1 MMRSTIFLMALAI
14 GAGCAGEES
23 DAVSAA
29 SSAYVGHAE
38 PLLRVEP
45 RLWNNAPAGCEGRL
59 GAAELRWGVA
69 SGAPEL
75 VVAMLNGI
83 PLCVDTYSAVESEL
97 AAIDSPALD
106 GLWAGYVTTLQEL
119 EPQGTAFPDNA
130 APEVEYRAVA
140 AGDPHPNPSDP
151 RAGEPVGLPSLGLG
165 LEPRLG
171 GVLVEPTPQPS
182 APDPTTSSASAGS
195 STSTNTTTSTG
206 TGTPAEGTSPSMG
219 APRDD
224 PRRP

>member
-1 MMRSTIFLMALAI
+1 MMRSTIFLMALSI
-14 GAGCAGEES
+14 GAGCAGGES

-38 PLLRVEP
+38 PLLRVDH

-59 GAAELRWGVA
+59 GTSDLRWGVA

-75 VVAMLNGI
+75 VVALLDGAPI
-83 PLCVDTYSAVESEL
+83 CVDTYSAIESEL

-119 EPQGTAFPDNA
+119 EPAVTLQGTA
-130 APEVEYRAVA
+130 APEVAHREVFEAE
-140 AGDPHPNPSDP
+140 PHPQ
-151 RAGEPVGLPSLGLG
+151 PSLDADPIGIPGLDLG
-165 LEPRLG
+165 LDHRLG
-171 GVLVEPTPQPS
+171 AVSAEPHPQPS
-182 APDPTTSSASAGS
+182 APTEGSSSSSSGTSS
-195 STSTNTTTSTG
+195 STNTTTSTS
-206 TGTPAEGTSPSMG
+206 TTPSEGSPPSMG
-219 APRDD
+219 TAPRDE